1 MFSYTVIAAEKV
13 EHALEDAVDNE
24 VEGKQNLMF
33 GDDHSPSLLRGEMV
47 IFVEPSC
54 TCETSV

>member
-13 EHALEDAVDNE
+13 EHALEEAVDSE

-33 GDDHSPSLLRGEMV
+33 GNDDDMKTFSRYDMV
-47 IFVEPSC
+47 SHLY
-54 TCETSV
+54 